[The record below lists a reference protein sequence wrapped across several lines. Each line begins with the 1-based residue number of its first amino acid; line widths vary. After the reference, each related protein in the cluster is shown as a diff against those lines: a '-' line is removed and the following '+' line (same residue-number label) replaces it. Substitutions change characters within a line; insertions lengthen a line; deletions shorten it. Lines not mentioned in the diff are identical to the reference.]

1 MAVIPFGL
9 IGAIHGHA
17 VWDLPLSM
25 FSVVGLIG
33 MSGIII
39 NDAIVLIST
48 VDDYASRRALI
59 PAIVDAVADRL
70 RPVMLTTATTV
81 LGLAPLLYEG
91 SRQAQ
96 FLKPTVITLCY
107 GLGFGMVL
115 VLLVVPALLVVQTDV
130 ARRLSAFRR
139 AARRGRLRP
148 LIGGASL
155 ALAVLFAVLLG
166 PALVSGEGLGAAF
179 GRFALGAA
187 LLLLAVWAVAAILI
201 GRKARSQP
209 VQP

>member
-1 MAVIPFGL
+1 MSVIPFGL

-17 VWDLPLSM
+17 VWDVPMSM

-48 VDDYASRRALI
+48 VDDYAETRPLRS
-59 PAIVDAVADRL
+59 AIVDAVADRL

-81 LGLAPLLYEG
+81 LGLAPLLYET

-107 GLGFGMVL
+107 GLAFGMVL
-115 VLLVVPALLVVQTDV
+115 VLVIVPTLLAVQKDVGAAL
-130 ARRLSAFRR
+130 RSMRR
-139 AARRGRLRP
+139 AAGTRALK
-148 LIGGASL
+148 LFVLADIA
-155 ALAVLFAVLLG
+155 ALAAAFAALLG
-166 PALVSGEGLGAAF
+166 PALLSGGALWLPF
-179 GRFALGAA
+179 LYFAGAA
-187 LLLLAVWAVAAILI
+187 LAITLVAVLVGAGLLRRRGA
-201 GRKARSQP
+201 QP